1 MNAFD
6 WIYQIVVEGLKY
18 IILGHWFLGFPFRQD
33 KAKFWLAGY
42 FLMIPVVEIL
52 DIPHTVFIYFYSWGA
67 LLIIFLFEGKFIEK
81 IKAFFVMWFLIAMVD
96 ALIMVVF
103 VVCIS
108 KQFVQNNYVFEKTV
122 GAIGLGVWCLGAF
135 KMKKVQVKIQ
145 EIWNSL
151 STFDYFIVLA
161 IFSMISL
168 LLGGMQSYL
177 YNEMNVSIE
186 STAFI
191 AGVAIAGSLLIV
203 LGLLIYT
210 KQSKRRLEQM
220 NQLNIEYMKLQ
231 RRYYESSLEQYEDM
245 RRFRHDINN
254 HLYLLSRLC
263 EEKRYTEVK
272 QYVETISVDYEKI
285 RSVHTGNFIAD
296 CIVGRTLYELEK
308 EGEIDFQ
315 MMGHFSK
322 ELILEDIDFCIL
334 LSNILDNAR
343 EALLEQRLGKR
354 ILQMEIK
361 QYQEHYYLRVRNSTG
376 KEMIDFSSTD
386 KKNAV
391 NHGYGIRNIKGVVEK
406 YHGTVEWRYENHMVE
421 VKVAISGQKKE

>member
-1 MNAFD
+1 
-6 WIYQIVVEGLKY
+6 
-18 IILGHWFLGFPFRQD
+18 
-33 KAKFWLAGY
+33 
-42 FLMIPVVEIL
+42 
-52 DIPHTVFIYFYSWGA
+52 
-67 LLIIFLFEGKFIEK
+67 
-81 IKAFFVMWFLIAMVD
+81 MWFLIAMVD

-254 HLYLLSRLC
+254 HLYLLYKDTYNLM
-263 EEKRYTEVK
+263 
-272 QYVETISVDYEKI
+272 
-285 RSVHTGNFIAD
+285 
-296 CIVGRTLYELEK
+296 IVL
-308 EGEIDFQ
+308 
-315 MMGHFSK
+315 
-322 ELILEDIDFCIL
+322 
-334 LSNILDNAR
+334 
-343 EALLEQRLGKR
+343 
-354 ILQMEIK
+354 
-361 QYQEHYYLRVRNSTG
+361 
-376 KEMIDFSSTD
+376 
-386 KKNAV
+386 
-391 NHGYGIRNIKGVVEK
+391 
-406 YHGTVEWRYENHMVE
+406 
-421 VKVAISGQKKE
+421 